1 MKRLALYL
9 TQPDARL
16 TRDSGGL
23 AVSIDGKV
31 SEKWP
36 SADIARVLVFGNAQ
50 VTTQALALLFSVG
63 ASVSFFSSTGRYRGQ
78 LVSPE
83 SGNVFVRLA
92 QHRRH
97 SDPTF
102 RLDLAKQLV
111 TEKLRAGRR
120 LVARYA
126 QNHSDAAPLL
136 EPTVGRLDYALTQ
149 IDGITEVDALLGL
162 EGSSAASY
170 FQALG
175 HMIRPPFAFARRS
188 QHPGR
193 DAPNALLNLGY
204 TLLSVEIAG
213 RLEASGFDP
222 RIGYYHGIRYGR
234 QSLALDLL
242 ESHRVDVIDRMLLSV
257 LNRRMF
263 TPEDFTDGGESLG
276 VRLTPPALR
285 RFLGLYEAALGEPA
299 TTEGTPSAR
308 LRIES
313 QVSDLRRAV
322 LSGDPL
328 SSDRD
333 DGEDPATAID
343 GEV

>member
-1 MKRLALYL
+1 
-9 TQPDARL
+9 
-16 TRDSGGL
+16 
-23 AVSIDGKV
+23 
-31 SEKWP
+31 
-36 SADIARVLVFGNAQ
+36 
-50 VTTQALALLFSVG
+50 
-63 ASVSFFSSTGRYRGQ
+63 
-78 LVSPE
+78 
-83 SGNVFVRLA
+83 
-92 QHRRH
+92 
-97 SDPTF
+97 
-102 RLDLAKQLV
+102 
-111 TEKLRAGRR
+111 
-120 LVARYA
+120 
-126 QNHSDAAPLL
+126 
-136 EPTVGRLDYALTQ
+136 
-149 IDGITEVDALLGL
+149 
-162 EGSSAASY
+162 
-170 FQALG
+170 
-175 HMIRPPFAFARRS
+175 MIRPPFACARRS

-299 TTEGTPSAR
+299 TTGHPIAR
-308 LRIES
+308 QRLEA
-313 QVSDLRRAV
+313 QVSQLRRTV

-328 SSDRD
+328 SSERD
-333 DGEDPATAID
+333 DGEDPATAI
-343 GEV
+343 EVRSNHHGSASRLLRHA